1 MIVPL
6 SRWELLPPPS
16 LFIWPKGTFR
26 WVRETED
33 ATNPFFSFLFF
44 SFDLP
49 AREKKKKNGHEKE
62 EEEKEEESLPI
73 SVCGHFKGNKG
84 AGEKYGIQ
92 QN

>member
-6 SRWELLPPPS
+6 SRWELLLPPS

-44 SFDLP
+44 SFLSISP
-49 AREKKKKNGHEKE
+49 RGKKKKNGHEKE
-62 EEEKEEESLPI
+62 EEEEGLPS
-73 SVCGHFKGNKG
+73 SVCGHFMGNKG